1 MTPILLDSAVV
12 LSAALF
18 QTFSS
23 DEQALIGAFLTTVG
37 DMLSLNSAY
46 LSLCQSQQD
55 SMSQDDQIDVLK
67 QGLDKLKEEL
77 EKIKQEN

>member
-46 LSLCQSQQD
+46 ISFCQSQQ
-55 SMSQDDQIDVLK
+55 SQISQDDQMDVLQK
-67 QGLDKLKEEL
+67 GLDKLKEEL
-77 EKIKQEN
+77 EKMKQEN